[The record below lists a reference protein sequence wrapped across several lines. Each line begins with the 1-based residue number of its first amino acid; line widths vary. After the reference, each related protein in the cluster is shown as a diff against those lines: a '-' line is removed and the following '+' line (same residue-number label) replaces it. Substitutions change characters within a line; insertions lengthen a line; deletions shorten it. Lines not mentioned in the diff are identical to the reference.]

1 MIGSANCWPGRYPAF
16 VDPARPDVEILPP
29 PQVMLSTATY
39 LVARLS
45 VDGRRRAVA
54 AVSKCGLRLNTY
66 AVLACLHEYGLSSQR
81 DLSLRLG
88 LDPSDV
94 VAVLDELE
102 SDGYVSR
109 TRCAED
115 RRRHN
120 VAITPTGTRVRKA
133 AAVAL
138 EAAQDAFLAALD
150 PAEREQFT
158 ALLRRLLDR
167 QSGCS

>member
-1 MIGSANCWPGRYPAF
+1 MDA
-16 VDPARPDVEILPP
+16 ARPDVEILQP

-39 LVARLS
+39 LVGRLS

-54 AVSKCGLRLNTY
+54 AAASAGLRLNSY

-81 DLSLRLG
+81 DLSVRLG

-102 SDGYVSR
+102 SHGFVSR

-115 RRRHN
+115 RRRHS

-133 AAVAL
+133 AARAL
-138 EAAQDAFLAALD
+138 EAAQDGFLAALN

-158 ALLRRLLDR
+158 TLLRRMNDQQSEFIDR
-167 QSGCS
+167 RSGGR

>member
-1 MIGSANCWPGRYPAF
+1 MDA
-16 VDPARPDVEILPP
+16 ARPDVEALQP

-39 LVARLS
+39 LVGRLS

-54 AVSKCGLRLNTY
+54 AVSSAGLRLNSY
-66 AVLACLHEYGLSSQR
+66 AVLACLHEYGSSSQR
-81 DLSLRLG
+81 DLSERLG

-115 RRRHN
+115 RRRHD
-120 VAITPTGTRVRKA
+120 VAITAAGTRARKA
-133 AAVAL
+133 AARAL
-138 EAAQDAFLAALD
+138 ETAQDGFLRALS
-150 PAEREQFT
+150 PTERQQLT
-158 ALLRRLLDR
+158 TLLRRMLDQ
-167 QSGCS
+167 QSGC